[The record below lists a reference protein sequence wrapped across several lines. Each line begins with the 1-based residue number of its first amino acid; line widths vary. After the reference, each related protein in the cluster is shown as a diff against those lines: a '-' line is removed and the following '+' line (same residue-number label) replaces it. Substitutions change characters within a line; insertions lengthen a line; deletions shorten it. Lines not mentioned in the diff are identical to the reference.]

1 MYRVG
6 ESLILSP
13 SDLTAFLACEHLAGL
28 ERLVAFGELER
39 PSREDPDGALLA
51 RRGDDHERA
60 ELARL
65 EAVQGAVVR
74 IEVSGSSPEALRA
87 DEQATLAAM
96 RAGASVIY
104 QATFFDGTWRG
115 HADFL
120 FRVATPSELGSWS
133 YEVADTK
140 LARRAGASALVQ
152 MACYSEQVARLQG
165 VWPASMTV
173 IAGDGMHHRFP
184 VADVTSYVRFAKE
197 RLVEAVTRGDQA
209 ETYPNPVSHCR
220 RCPWEEVCDNR
231 RRVDDHLSLV
241 ARIRGDQV
249 VKLERAGVVT
259 MRELA
264 RWPSERTIPGMG
276 ALTIDRLRHQA
287 RLQVAARDDGVLRYE
302 LLDLTRD
309 GRRGLAGLPLPSP
322 GDLFVDF
329 EGDPWVGEHGL
340 EYLFGVL
347 EGAGGAGDERPSVD
361 GSEEEP
367 RYLALWAHDAAGEKA
382 AFEAFVDCIIERLEA
397 DPAMHVYH
405 YAPYEVQAM
414 KKLMSRYATREAE
427 VDRLLRGEVMV
438 DLYRVVTQG
447 VRVSLESYGL
457 KKLEP
462 FYWPQRQGAIADGAA
477 SVGAYEEWREE
488 HDDEILQELQDY
500 NELDCRSTLALRDW
514 LETLRCELETA
525 LGAPIPRFEPRAEE
539 KPGDTMNAERRA
551 SETTREDEESAE
563 LVACLSAGVPD
574 EAGERDGGQQVG
586 WLLAQL
592 VGWHRREAKPKW
604 WAWFDRLLKSDE
616 ELVLDHESIGELTYV
631 DEVLPDDGAPAARSR
646 VHRYGFDPTQE
657 HKVSPGDTP
666 CDPRT
671 GKGAGTVVAL
681 DQRRGFVDLKRATT
695 NAAPHPSSVV
705 PAGPVRDVVLR
716 QGVARVARFAAD
728 HGIDAPGP
736 YRAVCDVMARKP
748 PRCRG
753 SGVSGALVG
762 EDESG
767 SDAAVRLAPRLD
779 SGYLA
784 VQGPPGSGKTHTGAR
799 LIVALVQA
807 GHQVG
812 ITAHSHKAID
822 NLLDA
827 VCARAK
833 DEGVTFRA
841 VRKVNASDLDV
852 ETSGSRDPSVQ
863 VEEKNEVVES
873 LVAQRQ
879 VDVVAGT
886 AWLMARASMVG
897 ALHTLVIDEA
907 GQFSL
912 ANLVAVGGAADNL
925 VLLGDPQ
932 QLAQP
937 TQAIHPVGADVSALE
952 HILAGAATIPP
963 DRGIFLEHSFRM
975 HPEICDFVSHLAYDG
990 RLQAN
995 AACARLHIESGP
1007 GMPNAGL
1014 GWAPVTHE
1022 GCRTRS
1028 SEEVAAVAAMVD
1040 RLVGCLFTSR
1050 QGDTRRLTPG
1060 DIMVIAPY
1068 NAQVALLSEGLPAG
1082 VRVGTV
1088 DRFQGQ
1094 EAPVVI
1100 YSLAASS
1107 AEDVPRGLDF
1117 LFSPNRFNVAISRAQ
1132 ALAIVVGSPKLLA
1145 TRCHR
1150 PEQLRLVNALCRF
1163 VEKAHA
1169 IEIGVEEV
1177 QAIQIG
1183 MVDRHAR

>member
-39 PSREDPDGALLA
+39 PIREDPDGALLA
-51 RRGDDHERA
+51 RQGDDHERA

-65 EAVQGAVVR
+65 DAVHGGVVR

-96 RAGASVIY
+96 RAGAPVIY

-120 FRVATPSELGSWS
+120 FRVETPSDLGSWS

-165 VWPASMTV
+165 VWPESMTV
-173 IAGDGMHHRFP
+173 IAGDGTNHRFP

-197 RLVEAVTRGDQA
+197 RLIEVVTGTDPA
-209 ETYPNPVSHCR
+209 ETYPKPVSHCR
-220 RCPWEEVCDNR
+220 RCPWEEACDNR
-231 RRVDDHLSLV
+231 RRADDHLSLV
-241 ARIRGDQV
+241 ARMRGDQV
-249 VKLERAGVVT
+249 VKLERAAVAT
-259 MRELA
+259 MSELA
-264 RWPSERTIPGMG
+264 RVSSDRSISGM
-276 ALTIDRLRHQA
+276 AASTIDRLRHQA
-287 RLQVAARDDGVLRYE
+287 ALQVAARDDGVLRYE
-302 LLDLTRD
+302 LLDLTGD

-340 EYLFGVL
+340 EYLLGVL
-347 EGAGGAGDERPSVD
+347 EGPGGAGGAGGAGVGRPSVD
-361 GSEEEP
+361 GSTQEP

-382 AFEAFVDCIIERLEA
+382 AFEAFVDCIIERLDA

-427 VDRLLRGEVMV
+427 VDRLLREEVMV

-477 SVGAYEEWREE
+477 SVSAYEAWREQ
-488 HDDEILQELQDY
+488 HDDETLQELQDY

-514 LETLRCELETA
+514 LEALRSELETA
-525 LGAPIPRFEPRAEE
+525 VGGPIPRFEPQLDE
-539 KPGDTMNAERRA
+539 KPPDTEKAELRA
-551 SETTREDEESAE
+551 ADAARQDEESAE
-563 LVACLSAGVPD
+563 LVARLSAGVPD
-574 EAGERDGGQQVG
+574 EVGERDEAQQVG

-616 ELVLDHESIGELTYV
+616 ELVLDHESIGEMTYV
-631 DEVLPDDGAPAARSR
+631 AEMPPSAAAPRSR
-646 VHRYGFDPTQE
+646 VHRYSFDPTQE
-657 HKVSPGDTP
+657 HKVSPGDKP
-666 CDPRT
+666 HDPRT
-671 GKGAGTVVAL
+671 GKGAGKVVAL
-681 DQRRGFVDLKRATT
+681 DQRRGFVDLSRGTT
-695 NAAPHPSSVV
+695 NAASHPIALV
-705 PAGPVRDVVLR
+705 PAGPPSDAVLR
-716 QGVARVARFAAD
+716 QGVARVARFVAD
-728 HGIDAPGP
+728 NGIEASGP
-736 YRAVCDVMARKP
+736 WRAVRDVLARQP
-748 PRCRG
+748 PRCHG
-753 SGVSGALVG
+753 AGTSGTSGALVG
-762 EDESG
+762 EGESG

-799 LIVALVQA
+799 LVVALVQE

-827 VCARAK
+827 VCAMADHEHVRI
-833 DEGVTFRA
+833 RA

-852 ETSGSRDPSVQ
+852 ETSEGRNPSVQ
-863 VEEKNEVVES
+863 VEVKNEVVES
-873 LVAQRQ
+873 LVGQRQ

-886 AWLMARASMVG
+886 AWLMARESMVD

-912 ANLVAVGGAADNL
+912 ANLVAVGGAAANL

-932 QLAQP
+932 QLSQP
-937 TQAIHPVGADVSALE
+937 TQAVHPVGADVSALE
-952 HILAGAATIPP
+952 HILGGVATIPP
-963 DRGIFLEHSFRM
+963 TRGIFLEHSFRM
-975 HPEICDFVSHLAYDG
+975 HPEICDFVSHLGYDG

-995 AACARLHIESGP
+995 AACSRLHIESGP
-1007 GMPNAGL
+1007 GMPGEGL

-1028 SEEVAAVAAMVD
+1028 SEEVAAVVAMVD
-1040 RLVGCLFTSR
+1040 RLVGCGFTSR
-1050 QGDTRRLTPG
+1050 QGDTRPLTLG

-1068 NAQVALLSEGLPAG
+1068 NAQVALLGEGLPGG

-1107 AEDVPRGLDF
+1107 ADDVPRGLDF

-1132 ALAIVVGSPKLLA
+1132 ALAIVVGSPTLLA
-1145 TRCHR
+1145 TRCRR

-1169 IEIGVEEV
+1169 IEIGTVDS
-1177 QAIQIG
+1177 QA
-1183 MVDRHAR
+1183 R